1 MGVIDNCSHGGQTPD
16 RQSLNPIF
24 KSVEWTKK
32 KRKQE
37 QFFFFVLKS
46 VRFLFALGKETQP
59 QTLCK
64 ESKEEVT
71 LTEGRRAQVT
81 KQNNK

>member
-1 MGVIDNCSHGGQTPD
+1 MGVIDNCSHRGRTPD
-16 RQSLNPIF
+16 RQSSNPVF
-24 KSVEWTKK
+24 KRVEWTKK
-32 KRKQE
+32 KNQE
-37 QFFFFVLKS
+37 QLFFFVLKS
-46 VRFLFALGKETQP
+46 VRFLFALGKETQT

-71 LTEGRRAQVT
+71 LTEGWRAQVT

>member
-1 MGVIDNCSHGGQTPD
+1 MGVIDNCSPRGRTPD
-16 RQSLNPIF
+16 RQSVNPVF
-24 KSVEWTKK
+24 MRVEWTKK
-32 KRKQE
+32 KNQE
-37 QFFFFVLKS
+37 QLFFFVLKS